1 MNQQENYGCVESGLK
16 LTVMI
21 FVIIGI
27 CVLVF
32 GCASTKEGCINQKHV
47 EKFNNSKFN
56 K

>member
-32 GCASTKEGCINQKHV
+32 GCASQKPCGDYAKWESKV
-47 EKFNNSKFN
+47 KFRSK
-56 K
+56 